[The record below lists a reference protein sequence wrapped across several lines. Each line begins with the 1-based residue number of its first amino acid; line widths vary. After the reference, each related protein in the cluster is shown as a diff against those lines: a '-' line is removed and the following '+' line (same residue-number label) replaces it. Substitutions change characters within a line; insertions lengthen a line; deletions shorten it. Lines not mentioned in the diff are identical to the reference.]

1 MGTRGLFGFFFRGK
15 FYVVY
20 NHFDSYPSGLGVALL
35 QELIA
40 AIEANR
46 LDEWRCKLESIRVV
60 SEDDETSEEDVG
72 WYEKLHECQGSFERV
87 LASGYL
93 LNALDRAGEPQWQEY
108 AYVVNFDEQTFD
120 FYAETK
126 HVMSHKLEK
135 ERLAHLLHAFRV
147 SR

>member
-1 MGTRGLFGFFFRGK
+1 MGTRGLLGFYFKGK

-35 QELIA
+35 RELIA
-40 AIEANR
+40 AVDANR
-46 LDEWRCKLESIRVV
+46 LDEWASKLESLRIV
-60 SEDDETSEEDVG
+60 SETEETSEEDVG
-72 WYEKLHECQGSFERV
+72 WYEKLHDCQGSFERV

-93 LNALDRAGEPQWQEY
+93 LNALDTQGEPQWQEF
-108 AYVVNFDEQTFD
+108 AYIVNFDNQTFE

-135 ERLAHLLHAFRV
+135 ERLTHLLNAFGA